1 MYITLFREFN
11 FNFAVFNFIAN
22 SNDYTYLKE
31 LKPLYIKAS
40 KYFLMESKQSLSV
53 LKILT
58 QSLDIKLIATS
69 VNEVSEINALAQMGI
84 NAICGPI
91 MQNLIKEN

>member
-1 MYITLFREFN
+1 MYINLFKEFK
-11 FNFAVFNFIAN
+11 FGFAIFNFIAN
-22 SNDYTYLKE
+22 SDDYAYLKE

-40 KYFLMESKQSLSV
+40 KYFLLESTQSLNV

-69 VNEVSEINALAQMGI
+69 VNKTSDIKILSNIGI

-91 MQNLIKEN
+91 MQDLKK

>member
-1 MYITLFREFN
+1 MYVNLFKEFN
-11 FNFAVFNFIAN
+11 FGFAIFNFIAN
-22 SNDYTYLKE
+22 SDDYIYLKE
-31 LKPLYIKAS
+31 LKPKYIKAS
-40 KYFLMESKQSLSV
+40 KYFLLESKQSLSV

-69 VNEVSEINALAQMGI
+69 VTEVSELNLLSQIGI

-91 MQNLIKEN
+91 MQNLTELS

>member
-1 MYITLFREFN
+1 MYINLFKEFN
-11 FNFAVFNFIAN
+11 FGFAIFNFIAN
-22 SNDYTYLKE
+22 SNDYSYLKE

-40 KYFLMESKQSLSV
+40 KHFLLESTQSLNV

-69 VNEVSEINALAQMGI
+69 VNKTSDVSILSKIGI
-84 NAICGPI
+84 NAICGPV
-91 MQNLIKEN
+91 MQDLKK